1 MMHLG
6 SIRDYIDRYDDL
18 SLQMET
24 LLQTHIQAELQSPN
38 GHLKCRA
45 IWLYGEFAPNIKST
59 EHLKLILELT
69 YQSIQSEE
77 LPLQVMSATTMNKLL
92 DKKEAKELVQP
103 FLGALLE
110 RYLKLINETENEEIV
125 SSLEDIVG
133 IYKEDISPYAVDLV
147 TNLIKQ
153 FERLQKIDQ

>member
-1 MMHLG
+1 
-6 SIRDYIDRYDDL
+6 
-18 SLQMET
+18 
-24 LLQTHIQAELQSPN
+24 
-38 GHLKCRA
+38 
-45 IWLYGEFAPNIKST
+45 
-59 EHLKLILELT
+59 
-69 YQSIQSEE
+69 
-77 LPLQVMSATTMNKLL
+77 MSDTTMNKLL

-110 RYLKLINETENEEIV
+110 RYLKLINEIENEEIV